1 MMHADTTKLARYLGL
16 LDDGDT
22 RPSSLVARLRR
33 CSTSSCF
40 CTHSHTNKQHT
51 GTRTHTK
58 MLATPLNHRVC
69 HLFSS
74 CRWLEGNRGWFLV
87 LDDAHDPSVLN
98 ALKLPKCGSI
108 LITAPDVSGWDAAVG
123 WQVGPRTIDG
133 QMSGNCT
140 QNTVQVHGLES
151 CLKEANRDL
160 FAEHGRTRKF

>member
-1 MMHADTTKLARYLGL
+1 MRDISGCWTTETLAPAVWSRGSEGDRPAHAFALIRIQTN
-16 LDDGDT
+16 
-22 RPSSLVARLRR
+22 RR
-33 CSTSSCF
+33 
-40 CTHSHTNKQHT
+40 T
-51 GTRTHTK
+51 GTRAHIK

-87 LDDAHDPSVLN
+87 LDDARDPSVLN

-133 QMSGNCT
+133 HMSGNCT
-140 QNTVQVHGLES
+140 QNTVQIEGLES

-160 FAEHGRTRKF
+160 FAEHGRTRKL